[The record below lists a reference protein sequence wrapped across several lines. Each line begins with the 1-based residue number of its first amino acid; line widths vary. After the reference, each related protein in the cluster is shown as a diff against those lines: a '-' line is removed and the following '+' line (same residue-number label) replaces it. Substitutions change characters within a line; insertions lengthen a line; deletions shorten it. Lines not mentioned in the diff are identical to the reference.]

1 METTWDKTR
10 AIGFAVGMHV
20 FVLMLLCLSFMREPQ
35 QQIAGTQMSI
45 IEASLVTTPPQSEFR
60 VAELMPQQQPKVVAL
75 RVPPPQRVEVRQAG
89 ELVAEHSEQQDSD
102 VHPNEPLIDPPR
114 QQQQG
119 DEYPQHTAKQQSD
132 PPDLLREMRE
142 QRAEQ
147 ERERQ
152 LTAQGSAAPQVQ
164 RIQHAQV
171 DGPNALPVPAKLL
184 AENGIADQG
193 FLDPFSITVL
203 FNQGA
208 DGTSD
213 DGRQLMS
220 CPVSAFQQSKDDMIP
235 IDWIDCMLNPA
246 RYRLTGQMMQTI
258 DFPHIGF
265 APAFSIQDIAVDQVG
280 TEPQA
285 SPQALQIP

>member
-89 ELVAEHSEQQDSD
+89 EQVAEHSEQQDSD
-102 VHPNEPLIDPPR
+102 VHPNEPLINPPGH
-114 QQQQG
+114 QQQD
-119 DEYPQHTAKQQSD
+119 DEYPQHPANQQSASL
-132 PPDLLREMRE
+132 DLLREMRE

-147 ERERQ
+147 EHERQ
-152 LTAQGSAAPQVQ
+152 LTAQGSDAPQVQ
-164 RIQHAQV
+164 RTFNAQV
-171 DGPNALPVPAKLL
+171 GGPNTLPVPANHL

-193 FLDPFSITVL
+193 FFDPFSITIQ
-203 FNQGA
+203 FNLGA
-208 DGTSD
+208 GTTSN

-220 CPVSAFQQSKDDMIP
+220 CPVAAFQQRKDDMIP
-235 IDWIDCMLNPA
+235 LNWIDCLLNTT
-246 RYRLTGQMMQTI
+246 RYQLAGQMTQTI
-258 DFPHIGF
+258 DFSHIDF
-265 APAFSIQDIAVDQVG
+265 APTFSTQGVVVDHAG
-280 TEPQA
+280 AEFQA
-285 SPQALQIP
+285 SPQSLQMP